1 MSSGLEDFI
10 MGLLLANTVGIIFV
24 IVGSITN
31 SSKLKKI
38 QERMHFVYQRAQR
51 AKRAEEAREDQELK
65 RLEALKKRKNN

>member
-1 MSSGLEDFI
+1 MSGGLEDFM

-24 IVGSITN
+24 IVGFVAN

-38 QERMHFVYQRAQR
+38 QERMNFVYQRAQR
-51 AKRAEEAREDQELK
+51 AKRAEEIREDQELK

>member
-1 MSSGLEDFI
+1 MSGGLEDFM
-10 MGLLLANTVGIIFV
+10 MGLFLANTVGIIFV